1 MARVHDGMIT
11 ANPEGAL
18 QCTVGESGSS
28 NGCAGNSSL
37 VYCSMLS
44 TRCPL
49 SRSIPSLHGQVWRSR
64 SAENGTWHTLANDP
78 RDPSRIP
85 TKRAKRARP
94 VRRSSPSYPKTQTN
108 SRLARRAVS
117 IVIDPWASPRPG
129 ACRRRCRRF
138 GFPVRAGKHRPAT
151 GCHAPWA
158 KTWIQVL
165 GKDGHKGGPGQLDQ
179 NLLGQLRHGRP
190 RPRFWASRVAS
201 SWRPHGPVSARFPMW
216 AQTWHSKIGIR
227 DEV

>member
-18 QCTVGESGSS
+18 QCTVGEGGSS

-117 IVIDPWASPRPG
+117 IVIDPWRAPDLGRVEGDVGDSGSPYAQGNTVQQRDATLPGRRPG
-129 ACRRRCRRF
+129 SRS
-138 GFPVRAGKHRPAT
+138 
-151 GCHAPWA
+151 WA
-158 KTWIQVL
+158 KMDIKEARANWTRTCSASYATVAPASIL
-165 GKDGHKGGPGQLDQ
+165 GLSGGFFLAAAWPGQ
-179 NLLGQLRHGRP
+179 RP
-190 RPRFWASRVAS
+190 FSYVGANVALEN
-201 SWRPHGPVSARFPMW
+201 
-216 AQTWHSKIGIR
+216 R
-227 DEV
+227 D

>member
-1 MARVHDGMIT
+1 MARVHDGMVT

-85 TKRAKRARP
+85 TKRARP
-94 VRRSSPSYPKTQTN
+94 VRCSSPSYPKTQTN

-117 IVIDPWASPRPG
+117 IVIDPWRAPDLGRVEGDVGDSGSPYAQGNTVQQRDATLPGRRPG
-129 ACRRRCRRF
+129 SRSWAKMDIKEA
-138 GFPVRAGKHRPAT
+138 RAATGPELARPAT
-151 GCHAPWA
+151 P
-158 KTWIQVL
+158 
-165 GKDGHKGGPGQLDQ
+165 
-179 NLLGQLRHGRP
+179 RSP

-201 SWRPHGPVSARFPMW
+201 SWRPHGPVSAPFSYVG
-216 AQTWHSKIGIR
+216 ANVALENR
-227 DEV
+227 D